1 VREPIPWVRWLVRIV
16 VVAAEQRYT
25 RRMTSYQWVKS
36 GSGSSTRS
44 APGVIAASVA
54 LIGLGWSATADAA
67 VVFSNG
73 FESGDLS
80 GWDYELNPEGLS
92 VVTAPEPVLAGTYAL
107 RAELTSETVWEN
119 GIFRTEVQ
127 HKPDEARAADGAE
140 LYFGWSI
147 YLPKALPE
155 GDYQLGYFETR
166 NTYQQVFS
174 LHAEGSDLS
183 LYVNKYG
190 EGSPSSHPGL
200 LEVGKW
206 HRIVYHVKWSAD
218 RFTGEVSL
226 WWDGVKLVDAMHGK
240 TYLADP
246 ALVQLGLLK
255 NPPEPPEPIV
265 LYVDEVIEGDSY
277 ADVSAGVPEVGA
289 PAPAPTDTSGAI
301 APVTSTA
308 VVTDTAPATGTVS
321 PGGATGAGNTA
332 PVTGATDAPPAE
344 GEAGC
349 SVSRVNGAN
358 AGVFWGLA
366 WSLAAW
372 VMRRSVRRA

>member
-1 VREPIPWVRWLVRIV
+1 MI
-16 VVAAEQRYT
+16 
-25 RRMTSYQWVKS
+25 
-36 GSGSSTRS
+36 GG
-44 APGVIAASVA
+44 SVA
-54 LIGLGWSATADAA
+54 IIASTWSATAAAA

-73 FESGDLS
+73 FETGDLS
-80 GWDYELNPEGLS
+80 GWDYELNPQGLS
-92 VVTAPEPVLAGTYAL
+92 VVTAPEPVLEGTYAL

-127 HKPDEARAADGAE
+127 HKPDEARASDGAE

-147 YLPKALPE
+147 YLPKALPA

-166 NTYQQVFS
+166 NTYEQVFS

-190 EGSPSSHPGL
+190 EGSPSNHPGL

-265 LYVDEVIEGDSY
+265 LYVDQVIEGDSY
-277 ADVSAGVPEVGA
+277 ADVSAGIPEVGGQL
-289 PAPAPTDTSGAI
+289 PAPTDTPP
-301 APVTSTA
+301 PV
-308 VVTDTAPATGTVS
+308 DTAPATGSTS
-321 PGGATGAGNTA
+321 GDTGTTAMGNTATGNTA
-332 PVTGATDAPPAE
+332 PGTNTTSAPPAE
-344 GEAGC
+344 GETSCG
-349 SVSRVNGAN
+349 VSRVSGSSAGA
-358 AGVFWGLA
+358 VWGLA
-366 WSLAAW
+366 CSLALW
-372 VMRRSVRRA
+372 VTRRSRRRA